1 MVAWRGSPTS
11 LCAESPPPGERD
23 GAGLASDPRY
33 VSAAS
38 VLAAVAS
45 WPDLPMT
52 LDSNAGSKLA
62 LVVFF
67 VAQDLFAQSIALTG
81 LKG

>member
-1 MVAWRGSPTS
+1 
-11 LCAESPPPGERD
+11 
-23 GAGLASDPRY
+23 
-33 VSAAS
+33 
-38 VLAAVAS
+38 
-45 WPDLPMT
+45 MT